1 MFTLK
6 FNLNTNFLA
15 SSLKQN
21 RTKHIKK
28 GRKVL
33 FILVFSTLLTPSFS
47 FSYQTSRYL
56 NVEMKIE
63 TAHLSVAIENFCFS
77 EIVPARLTKTISLT
91 NVQHFGH
98 FFLLQ
103 LDTKS
108 TTHSPPTLTW
118 TQFTATT
125 TFLLKLCRGCISPQY
140 SDVDINILSLVKF
153 LSIQLNFHSRMP
165 VAEWS

>member
-1 MFTLK
+1 MTYIARMK
-6 FNLNTNFLA
+6 RTTTISCRICRRSISRNQRD
-15 SSLKQN
+15 SS
-21 RTKHIKK
+21 
-28 GRKVL
+28 
-33 FILVFSTLLTPSFS
+33 SFS
-47 FSYQTSRYL
+47 SVPGRALCSTTCQGSNNGMITLSLSY
-56 NVEMKIE
+56 
-63 TAHLSVAIENFCFS
+63 LSVTIENFCFS

-103 LDTKS
+103 LNTKS
-108 TTHSPPTLTW
+108 TTHSTPTLTW

-140 SDVDINILSLVKF
+140 SDVDINLLSLVMI
-153 LSIQLNFHSRMP
+153 LSIQLNFHSWMP